1 MKCYTY
7 VCVCC
12 SAELIYKEVV
22 DYERQS
28 QQSSTAG
35 VNNHITGKWS
45 SSLVSLYQSH
55 PCWWGGAGRN

>member
-1 MKCYTY
+1 MYRDPLTGPIQMKYTF
-7 VCVCC
+7 VCVC

-35 VNNHITGKWS
+35 VNNHITGK
-45 SSLVSLYQSH
+45 
-55 PCWWGGAGRN
+55 